1 MIHWF
6 RNQLG
11 SIRSVYLRNNKIYRH
26 NDLQISRDGLASMA
40 SFKREIY
47 GRLWKDVYAEMDMGS
62 SV

>member
-26 NDLQISRDGLASMA
+26 NDFALPETVLLLHFFQTRNIWEA
-40 SFKREIY
+40 
-47 GRLWKDVYAEMDMGS
+47 LWKDVYAEMDMG
-62 SV
+62 